1 MFEGAHQGE
10 RLTRNPVNFF
20 HKTHTRHF
28 TFVHKCRII
37 LKNNRHITNKGRKTM
52 KTRRIQH
59 ILMTTTLL
67 TQATLASDAQDVS
80 LLPLVSAS
88 TSTSASSSLPP
99 LSDLD
104 VLKNEIEAIARQLS
118 ESKDTLAAL
127 QKEHDDLLVAQHL
140 NSTPL
145 EELLTVVHLDASTVE
160 NKSLAKATARCL
172 AGRAQGDSA
181 SADEKVTPLAF
192 QEDALVSLLKPASSA
207 SSSSAR
213 SLREVSR
220 DMEEAQERQ
229 AELLAHKQD
238 LKDKRD
244 RLVIQ
249 NYAATVSEEQRLRAS
264 IAYHQKQ
271 PVPDQT
277 TLTLLKK
284 HLEALTTPVSTT
296 TSTTPSAQP
305 APSSSQPASR
315 PAASTAAKPNPSVD
329 LLALLQKIMELRNK
343 QTGKIEESLQ
353 RELNT
358 LYQTHIRIPVLEATV
373 IRVVQKFKG
382 EIELN
387 KTNDYKATF
396 AKIKA
401 LLES

>member
-1 MFEGAHQGE
+1 
-10 RLTRNPVNFF
+10 
-20 HKTHTRHF
+20 
-28 TFVHKCRII
+28 
-37 LKNNRHITNKGRKTM
+37 M
-52 KTRRIQH
+52 KTTRIHH
-59 ILMTTTLL
+59 ILMTTALL
-67 TQATLASDAQDVS
+67 TQATYASDAQDTS
-80 LLPLVSAS
+80 LLPLASAS
-88 TSTSASSSLPP
+88 ASTSASSSLPP

-104 VLKNEIEAIARQLS
+104 VLQNEIEAIKVQLS
-118 ESKDTLAAL
+118 ESKDALSAL

-140 NSTPL
+140 SSTPL
-145 EELLTVVHLDASTVE
+145 EELLTVVHLDASTGE

-172 AGRAQGDSA
+172 AGRALGESA
-181 SADEKVTPLAF
+181 SADENVTPLAF

-207 SSSSAR
+207 SQSSAR

-244 RLVIQ
+244 RLIIQ
-249 NYAATVSEEQRLRAS
+249 NSAPTVSEEQRLRAS

-271 PVPDQT
+271 SIPDQSIM
-277 TLTLLKK
+277 TLLKK
-284 HLEALTTPVSTT
+284 RLEALTTPAPTP
-296 TSTTPSAQP
+296 PSAAPSSQP

-315 PAASTAAKPNPSVD
+315 PAASTAVKPNPNAE

-343 QTGKIEESLQ
+343 QTGKIEETLQ
-353 RELNT
+353 KELNT
-358 LYQTHIRIPVLEATV
+358 LYSTHIRIPVLETSV
-373 IRVVQKFKG
+373 IKVVQKFKG

-401 LLES
+401 LLGS